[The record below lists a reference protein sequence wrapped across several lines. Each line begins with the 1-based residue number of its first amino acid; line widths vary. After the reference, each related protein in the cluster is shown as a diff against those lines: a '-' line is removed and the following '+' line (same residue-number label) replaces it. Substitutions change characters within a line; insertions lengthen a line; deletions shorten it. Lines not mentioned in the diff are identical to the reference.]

1 MYKLKNNVSSAMV
14 SFFFFFFLCVGV
26 RVHRSGKILL
36 YTVLCIVAGEDSASS
51 TESRQNES
59 FASV

>member
-14 SFFFFFFLCVGV
+14 SCFFLCVGV
-26 RVHRSGKILL
+26 RVHKSGKILL